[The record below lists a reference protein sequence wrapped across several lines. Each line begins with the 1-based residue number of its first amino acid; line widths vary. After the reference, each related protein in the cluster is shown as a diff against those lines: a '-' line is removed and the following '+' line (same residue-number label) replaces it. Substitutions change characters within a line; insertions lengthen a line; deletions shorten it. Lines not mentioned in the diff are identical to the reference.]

1 MAIGTGTRFAT
12 ACLLVQ
18 VCTGVPGHAQ
28 TRQPAQIPTAGQMP
42 TVGQIPTVGQMP
54 TVGQIK
60 AGAQT
65 TVSTPQSI
73 DADCEEA
80 GRLAERTHAL
90 PAGLLLAIGRIESGR
105 WDAARGRVVPWPWA
119 IDVGGDGRVFDN
131 KATAITQTAVLR
143 GGGTRNIDVGCFQIN
158 LASHPAAFT
167 DLAQAFDPIANADY
181 AGRFLNELY
190 VRLGNW
196 DSAVA
201 AYHSMEPERGAHYRE
216 LVFANWSLRDRSDT
230 TEMLRD
236 RRLGTD
242 AANKPLVVVFASG
255 ARMTIWTSAMPSG
268 LVDAPAGS
276 IGHAA
281 PLPHVIVGRPPLP
294 HAPDLPRVTN
304 MPRVTELA
312 RVSELAHVTAGTS
325 GQ

>member
-1 MAIGTGTRFAT
+1 MAIGTGIRFAT
-12 ACLLVQ
+12 ACLVFQ
-18 VCTGVPGHAQ
+18 VCTGLTAHAQ
-28 TRQPAQIPTAGQMP
+28 PTPPAQIPTSA
-42 TVGQIPTVGQMP
+42 QIPPSAQTR
-54 TVGQIK
+54 T
-60 AGAQT
+60 GAQT
-65 TVSTPQSI
+65 TVAIPQSI

-119 IDVGGDGRVFDN
+119 IDVGGDGRLFDN

-167 DLAQAFDPIANADY
+167 NLDQAFDPIANADY

-216 LVFANWSLRDRSDT
+216 LVFANWSLRDRPDT
-230 TEMLRD
+230 AETARD

-242 AANKPLVVVFASG
+242 AANKPLVVTFASG
-255 ARMTIWTSAMPSG
+255 ARMTIWTSATPYTQADASASG
-268 LVDAPAGS
+268 S
-276 IGHAA
+276 TGHAA
-281 PLPHVIVGRPPLP
+281 PLPRVIVGRPPLP
-294 HAPDLPRVTN
+294 HVA
-304 MPRVTELA
+304 ELA
-312 RVSELAHVTAGTS
+312 RVTGGTL